1 MKKLTSLI
9 AGMIFGIGL
18 TLSGMVN
25 PKKVIGFLDVF
36 SLQGGWDA
44 SLAFVMG
51 GAVVIG
57 VIATKLITKRGAP
70 VCDVQFHLPTKTI
83 IDKKLVSGAAL
94 FGIGWGI
101 AGICPGPAIV
111 NLINLS
117 APMVVF
123 VLAMVVGSQISK
135 KLAS

>member
-70 VCDVQFHLPTKTI
+70 ICDVQFHLPTKTI

-117 APMVVF
+117 APIVVF

>member
-94 FGIGWGI
+94 FGVGWGI